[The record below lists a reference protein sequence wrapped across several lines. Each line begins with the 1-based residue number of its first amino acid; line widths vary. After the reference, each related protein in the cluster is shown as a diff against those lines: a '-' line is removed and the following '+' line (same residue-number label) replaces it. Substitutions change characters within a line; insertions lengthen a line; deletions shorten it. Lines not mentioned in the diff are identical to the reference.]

1 MGKNSGAIIVIG
13 TALETNLA
21 YQIVQKAIF
30 SQKLV
35 IEINPEPV
43 LKKGNIRNICLKSD
57 EALERLVKHM
67 INLENQ
73 RNKEINPNTQE
84 VMKEVIQK
92 AEEK

>member
-1 MGKNSGAIIVIG
+1 MIG

>member
-1 MGKNSGAIIVIG
+1 VIG